1 MLQIDFGADIAQMF
15 AHPHP
20 MLMFPQEFA
29 TNDVAILGH
38 NAHEPVVVFGMV
50 PHELGEA
57 LYLPLQP
64 FQPPHHFHHRIR
76 GFDLGLD
83 DRLTGILFLHVRS
96 FALSPTG
103 CRSRTLN
110 RSIVRDRVEVNHS
123 ASFLF
128 IRRPATIGP
137 SMAKIFTMV
146 LAGGKGERLNPLTEQ
161 RAKPAV
167 PFGGK
172 YRIIDF
178 TLSNC
183 LNSGLRQ
190 IAVLIQYKS
199 HSLDRHIRIGWNIL
213 NAELGE
219 YITSVPPQQRISED
233 WYRGTADAVFQNLFL
248 LDPEQPEYLLVLA
261 GDHIYKM
268 NYADMYNLMQEK
280 QADAVVGA
288 IETPLADANRFGVIG
303 VDEDHR
309 ILSFDEKPD
318 KPMAIPGDPAHA
330 YVSMG
335 IYLFRTEVVREQLIR
350 DAKEGTKHD
359 FGRNIIPR
367 MIKENRV
374 YAFKFQDENK
384 KAVKYWRD
392 IGTLDAY
399 WEANM
404 DLVAVDPLFNLYDKA
419 WPIRTYQGQFP
430 PAKFVFAQDF
440 QGGRM
445 GVALDSI
452 VCGGCIIS
460 GGRVQNSVLSPHV
473 RVHDHADV
481 RESVVMENVVIGEH
495 ARIRRAIIDKDV
507 IIPPKTVIG
516 FDPVADR
523 QRFKVTDSGLV
534 VISKGMKLHAA
545 VDSSG

>member
-1 MLQIDFGADIAQMF
+1 M
-15 AHPHP
+15 P
-20 MLMFPQEFA
+20 
-29 TNDVAILGH
+29 
-38 NAHEPVVVFGMV
+38 
-50 PHELGEA
+50 
-57 LYLPLQP
+57 
-64 FQPPHHFHHRIR
+64 
-76 GFDLGLD
+76 
-83 DRLTGILFLHVRS
+83 
-96 FALSPTG
+96 
-103 CRSRTLN
+103 
-110 RSIVRDRVEVNHS
+110 
-123 ASFLF
+123 
-128 IRRPATIGP
+128 
-137 SMAKIFTMV
+137 KIFTMV
-146 LAGGKGERLNPLTEQ
+146 LAGGKGERLQPLTDQ

-199 HSLDRHIRIGWNIL
+199 HSLDRHIRTGWNIL

-219 YITSVPPQQRISED
+219 YIASIPPQQRISED
-233 WYRGTADAVFQNLFL
+233 WYRGTADAVYQNLFL
-248 LDPEQPEYLLVLA
+248 IENDLPEFLLVLA

-268 NYADMYNLMQEK
+268 NYADMVNLLIEK
-280 QADAVVGA
+280 QADAIVGA
-288 IETPLADANRFGVIG
+288 IETPLADASRFGVIA
-303 VDEDHR
+303 VDEDRR
-309 ILSFDEKPD
+309 ILRFDEKPAN
-318 KPMAIPGDPAHA
+318 PMHIPGDPSQAF
-330 YVSMG
+330 VSMG
-335 IYLFRTEVVREQLIR
+335 IYLFRTSVVREQLIR

-404 DLVAVDPLFNLYDKA
+404 DLVAVDPLFNLYDEE

-445 GVALDSI
+445 GVALDSV

-460 GGRVQNSVLSPHV
+460 GSRVQNSVLSPNV
-473 RVHDHADV
+473 RVHDHSDV

-495 ARIRRAIIDKDV
+495 SRIRRAIIDKDV
-507 IIPPKTVIG
+507 IIPARTEIG
-516 FDPVADR
+516 FDLDRDR
-523 QRFKVTDSGLV
+523 QRFTVTDSGLV